1 MENHHF
7 QWTKSTINHH
17 FQIAMLVYQRV
28 IYVYLPT
35 HQFHIYQVSRL
46 ISFYMGKVDR
56 ERRETC
62 PNRDHVGY
70 CASCFLSASKVMI
83 SFKILSSFCFSITWQ
98 RGHDG
103 HGVLGSSTD
112 DNLKGQQKITT
123 TARIKACKSSKTL
136 QAADVPSKP
145 SIESW
150 RSMKEA
156 AGGTWFC
163 VWEKS
168 SGPWQRM

>member
-1 MENHHF
+1 MDKIHY
-7 QWTKSTINHH
+7 KSP
-17 FQIAMLVYQRV
+17 FSIAMLVYQRV

-123 TARIKACKSSKTL
+123 TARI
-136 QAADVPSKP
+136 QADGV
-145 SIESW
+145 
-150 RSMKEA
+150 
-156 AGGTWFC
+156 TWFC

-168 SGPWQRM
+168 SGRQRM

>member
-1 MENHHF
+1 MDKIHY
-7 QWTKSTINHH
+7 KSP
-17 FQIAMLVYQRV
+17 FSIAMLVYQRV

-35 HQFHIYQVSRL
+35 HQFHIDQVSRL

-56 ERRETC
+56 QRRETC

-98 RGHDG
+98 PQRSWWSWWRDHQPE
-103 HGVLGSSTD
+103 H
-112 DNLKGQQKITT
+112 LKGQQKITT
-123 TARIKACKSSKTL
+123 TARIRACKSSKTL
-136 QAADVPSKP
+136 QTADFPSEKP

-150 RSMKEA
+150 RSIQA
-156 AGGTWFC
+156 AGVTWFC

-168 SGPWQRM
+168 SGPWQRMWETQC